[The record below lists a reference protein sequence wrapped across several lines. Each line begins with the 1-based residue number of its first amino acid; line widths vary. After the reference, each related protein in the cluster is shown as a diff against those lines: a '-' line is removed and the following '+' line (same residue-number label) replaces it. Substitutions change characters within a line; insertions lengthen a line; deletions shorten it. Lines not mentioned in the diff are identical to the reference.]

1 MKSKKKSFNFLSNID
16 NENLLTK
23 ATNELNRGVFIN
35 KGFIISRNKSKN
47 FKNIFFINTNF
58 FLEYIK
64 NENTSIPLDEK
75 FINYIN
81 KYEYIILKTQYENSK
96 LKHNFIYEKEKEKIF
111 LMIRNIKKF
120 IFENQIN
127 LIIFEGTKLQ
137 IFEILFILISNF
149 FSIKIFLLKEN
160 KYFNKDLRNNFFFSE
175 LINNIQILNIKKVP
189 KNSSPKNEKN

>member
-160 KYFNKDLRNNFFFSE
+160 KYFNKDLRNNFFFQS
-175 LINNIQILNIKKVP
+175 
-189 KNSSPKNEKN
+189 

>member
-35 KGFIISRNKSKN
+35 KGFIISRNESKN
-47 FKNIFFINTNF
+47 VKNIFFINTNF